1 MESLKSLVKKYPA
14 ERYPWCTVLRAVED
28 NHSPLQSLLSTARNI
43 SSLELCQIDVD
54 SLSQV
59 TSSQLIDRFLKVR
72 DYRVVAEQ
80 GECDEDEQITT
91 EAEFDEEDD
100 LVSEELAEIYA
111 QQGLKKQAI
120 EIYRKLS
127 LLNPKKSAYFA
138 DQIEKLRN
146 L

>member
-59 TSSQLIDRFLKVR
+59 TSSQLIDRFLK

>member
-1 MESLKSLVKKYPA
+1 MESVKSILDSYPVSS
-14 ERYPWCTVLRAVED
+14 YPWCTVLRAIED
-28 NHSPLQSLLSTARNI
+28 NHTPMQSLLSTARSV
-43 SSLELCQIDVD
+43 SSLELCQIDIQ
-54 SLSQV
+54 SLSAV
-59 TSSQLIDRFLKVR
+59 TSSQLIDRFLKVGE
-72 DYRVVAEQ
+72 YRVVAQ
-80 GECDEDEQITT
+80 AGECDDDEQITT
-91 EAEFDEEDD
+91 EATFDEEDD

-111 QQGLKKQAI
+111 QQGLKRQAI

>member
-59 TSSQLIDRFLKVR
+59 TSSQLIDRFLKVG

-80 GECDEDEQITT
+80 GACDEDEQITT

-111 QQGLKKQAI
+111 QQGLKNQAI

>member
-28 NHSPLQSLLSTARNI
+28 NHSLLQSLLSTARNI

-59 TSSQLIDRFLKVR
+59 TSSQLIDRFLKVG
-72 DYRVVAEQ
+72 DYRVVAQ
-80 GECDEDEQITT
+80 IGECDEDEQITT

-111 QQGLKKQAI
+111 QQGLKNEAI

>member
-59 TSSQLIDRFLKVR
+59 TSSQLIDRFLKVG
-72 DYRVVAEQ
+72 DYRVVAQ
-80 GECDEDEQITT
+80 PGECDEDEQITT

-111 QQGLKKQAI
+111 QQGLKKEAI

-138 DQIEKLRN
+138 DQIEKLKN